1 MVDQIVGTQIAQ
13 DVLQEVIK
21 SGVLSHLDADQQW
34 SLRMLLPRGRALQ
47 VNTAQ
52 AQTAPAAP
60 AIVNAD
66 NNAAMQP
73 AAAAAAA
80 APVQPLASNDEMLK
94 LLTAALAGQATAI
107 QVC

>member
-1 MVDQIVGTQIAQ
+1 MQ
-13 DVLQEVIK
+13 DVLQEVIE
-21 SGVLSHLDADQQW
+21 SGALSHLDADAQW
-34 SLRMLLPRGRALQ
+34 SLRMLLPRGRALP
-47 VNTAQ
+47 VNPAR

-60 AIVNAD
+60 AAVD
-66 NNAAMQP
+66 VDSNAAMQP

-80 APVQPLASNDEMLK
+80 APVQPLASNDEMLR

>member
-1 MVDQIVGTQIAQ
+1 M
-13 DVLQEVIK
+13 QEVIK
-21 SGVLSHLDADQQW
+21 SGALSHLDADAQW
-34 SLRMLLPRGRALQ
+34 SLRMLLPRGRALP
-47 VNTAQ
+47 VSTAR

-60 AIVNAD
+60 AVVNVD

-80 APVQPLASNDEMLK
+80 ASVQPLASNDEMLK
-94 LLTAALAGQATAI
+94 LLTAALAGQATAV